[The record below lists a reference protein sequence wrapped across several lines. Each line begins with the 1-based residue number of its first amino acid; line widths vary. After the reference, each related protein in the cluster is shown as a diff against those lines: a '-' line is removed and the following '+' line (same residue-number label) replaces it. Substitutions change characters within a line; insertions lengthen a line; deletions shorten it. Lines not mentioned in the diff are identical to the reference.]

1 MSVGSAPA
9 AQAFGVLGSVRMRVP
24 QDQLRSA
31 WEGTVRVVEGKDL
44 VLGLILAGQPD
55 STLALGVN
63 PASPDGDP
71 GKFMINGKTA
81 RAIHHFSGWHVPI
94 SLGWFS
100 GGYDQPVINGT
111 AFYWYAFAIPERG
124 MYRADHYFICDYLQM
139 REWVLSFAAP
149 RGNDHR
155 YHASWRAD
163 LRLYPGEQAGYFRWG
178 DEPVGVNEQP
188 GRVFEVD
195 NLLTIA
201 MPPPAGQH
209 VGGYGPGG
217 ESAAH
222 KLLKLYVAGHPLEFG
237 LSSAAV
243 AHVEYLFAT
252 GDRVDVMFENHMPDR
267 TVIEVEVE
275 GEREVC
281 VGIHQAIKYRSL
293 AAADAGYPL
302 LTSRVRSLVVAYST
316 EYSKARELADR
327 YDIPLMSVNREKV
340 LDGAR

>member
-1 MSVGSAPA
+1 M
-9 AQAFGVLGSVRMRVP
+9 
-24 QDQLRSA
+24 
-31 WEGTVRVVEGKDL
+31 
-44 VLGLILAGQPD
+44 
-55 STLALGVN
+55 
-63 PASPDGDP
+63 
-71 GKFMINGKTA
+71 
-81 RAIHHFSGWHVPI
+81 
-94 SLGWFS
+94 
-100 GGYDQPVINGT
+100 
-111 AFYWYAFAIPERG
+111 
-124 MYRADHYFICDYLQM
+124 
-139 REWVLSFAAP
+139 
-149 RGNDHR
+149 
-155 YHASWRAD
+155 
-163 LRLYPGEQAGYFRWG
+163 
-178 DEPVGVNEQP
+178 NEQP
-188 GRVFEVD
+188 SRVFEVD

-201 MPPPAGQH
+201 VPPPAGQH

-237 LSSAAV
+237 LSPAAV

-267 TVIEVEVE
+267 TVVEVEVE

-340 LDGAR
+340 LAGAR